1 MKRRAIIAPDIRGS
15 FVGSADRSWSFAIL
29 SAWVAFA
36 VLVIAFGVVP
46 SEFIGWFNKR
56 WNDPMLQR
64 FIRDPIV
71 VGYHIVVFGA
81 MIVGSVKYQ
90 EMRERRA
97 KEVLEP
103 EKEERKGP
111 RSWFGRPLARSRG

>member
-1 MKRRAIIAPDIRGS
+1 M
-15 FVGSADRSWSFAIL
+15 GSAERSWAFAIL

-36 VLVIAFGVVP
+36 VLVIAFGVIP

-56 WNDPMLQR
+56 WNDPNLQR

-90 EMRERRA
+90 ER
-97 KEVLEP
+97 K
-103 EKEERKGP
+103 ERKAKVEFESDEEQSEEP
-111 RSWFGRPLARSRG
+111 RSWFGRPLAKTRG

>member
-1 MKRRAIIAPDIRGS
+1 M
-15 FVGSADRSWSFAIL
+15 VGSADKSWSFAIL

-36 VLVIAFGVVP
+36 VLVLAFGVIP

-56 WNDPMLQR
+56 WNDPNLQR

-81 MIVGSVKYQ
+81 MIVGAVKYQ
-90 EMRERRA
+90 EWRERKVKEEPGA
-97 KEVLEP
+97 KEP
-103 EKEERKGP
+103 ERKGP